1 MLLALTT
8 VLSVSMTA
16 CFGGGSDEDSSVVQV
31 TPTPE
36 PTKAAK
42 ATPTPA
48 PANALMETNAKNNA
62 SNMVAFFDA
71 EEETN
76 SALGGADTPFF
87 RNVLT
92 KA

>member
-1 MLLALTT
+1 
-8 VLSVSMTA
+8 
-16 CFGGGSDEDSSVVQV
+16 
-31 TPTPE
+31 
-36 PTKAAK
+36 
-42 ATPTPA
+42 
-48 PANALMETNAKNNA
+48 METNAKNNA

>member
-1 MLLALTT
+1 MYDYKNPCIDNFMDDRTM
-8 VLSVSMTA
+8 VY
-16 CFGGGSDEDSSVVQV
+16 
-31 TPTPE
+31 
-36 PTKAAK
+36 AAHH
-42 ATPTPA
+42 
-48 PANALMETNAKNNA
+48 ALMETNAKNT

>member
-1 MLLALTT
+1 MYDYKNPCIDNFMDDRT
-8 VLSVSMTA
+8 MIY
-16 CFGGGSDEDSSVVQV
+16 
-31 TPTPE
+31 
-36 PTKAAK
+36 AAHH
-42 ATPTPA
+42 
-48 PANALMETNAKNNA
+48 ALMETNAKNNA

>member
-1 MLLALTT
+1 
-8 VLSVSMTA
+8 
-16 CFGGGSDEDSSVVQV
+16 
-31 TPTPE
+31 
-36 PTKAAK
+36 
-42 ATPTPA
+42 
-48 PANALMETNAKNNA
+48 
-62 SNMVAFFDA
+62 MVAFFDA